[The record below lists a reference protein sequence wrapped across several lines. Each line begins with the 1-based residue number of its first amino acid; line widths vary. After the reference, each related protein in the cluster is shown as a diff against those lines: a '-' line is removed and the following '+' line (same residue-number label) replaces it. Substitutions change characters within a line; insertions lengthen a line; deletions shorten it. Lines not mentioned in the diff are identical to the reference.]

1 MKNDKREVIVEE
13 DIINEL
19 VNIVILNNYVDDELY
34 EKLRKDV
41 CLRKSEIEIDN
52 NIYHVRCYCLEDI
65 VAIKNI
71 MKLDDTHEVINDF
84 GSGIPYKEVT
94 DEEEIDKVL
103 EKFEMVDVI

>member
-52 NIYHVRCYCLEDI
+52 NIYHVRC
-65 VAIKNI
+65 
-71 MKLDDTHEVINDF
+71 
-84 GSGIPYKEVT
+84 
-94 DEEEIDKVL
+94 
-103 EKFEMVDVI
+103 